1 MSNPPAAY
9 TGLQKHLHWAVVLLL
24 LLQYVLFDGMG
35 RPFHQLMDGAA
46 AYSTTVIAHIAIGVA
61 VLLLALWRLALRA
74 RHGAPAAPA
83 GEPRLFAQVS
93 KVAHGLLYVFL
104 IGLPVIG
111 LVAWFGKLGAAAEAH
126 EIGTTVLMWL
136 ALLHVAAVVVHQ
148 FWWKTNLL
156 RRMV

>member
-1 MSNPPAAY
+1 M
-9 TGLQKHLHWAVVLLL
+9 
-24 LLQYVLFDGMG
+24 
-35 RPFHQLMDGAA
+35 
-46 AYSTTVIAHIAIGVA
+46 
-61 VLLLALWRLALRA
+61 
-74 RHGAPAAPA
+74 
-83 GEPRLFAQVS
+83 
-93 KVAHGLLYVFL
+93 AHGLLYVLL